1 MDNKR
6 RPTIL
11 ANGTLLNVMC
21 QPEWEGGLERMD
33 TYTCMAESL
42 GCLPENG
49 AILLIGYAPI
59 QNALVL
65 KKKGGGEAMWSWI
78 QLEFSLLREVRKK
91 KRQIS
96 YGITYMWNLKYD
108 TNESIKQK

>member
-11 ANGTLLNVMC
+11 AHGTLLNVMC

-33 TYTCMAESL
+33 TYTCTAESL

-49 AILLIGYAPI
+49 TILLTGYAPI

-65 KKKGGGEAMWSWI
+65 KKKKEKKEKAMWSWI

-91 KRQIS
+91 K
-96 YGITYMWNLKYD
+96 K
-108 TNESIKQK
+108 TNIIRYHLYVEPKI